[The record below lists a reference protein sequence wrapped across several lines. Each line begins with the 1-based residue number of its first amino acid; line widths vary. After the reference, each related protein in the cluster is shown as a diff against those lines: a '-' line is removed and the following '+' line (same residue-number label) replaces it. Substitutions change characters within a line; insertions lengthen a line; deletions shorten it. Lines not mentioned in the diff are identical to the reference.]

1 VKTNS
6 GFVRNLY
13 SRVMGEV
20 SKVIVGKE
28 RELRLLIAAIIA
40 GGHAILEG
48 EPGLAKTT
56 IAKAIASSLNLEFRR
71 IQFTPDLLPSDILGT
86 VVYDVRSGVFKF
98 RRGPIFANLVLA
110 DEINRGSPRTQ
121 SAFLEAM
128 QEGRVT
134 VEGVSYEL
142 PKPFI
147 VIATMNPIE
156 LEGVFPLPEAQLD
169 RFMVSI
175 RLTYPSREELADIIM
190 REEVIESWPIK
201 PVAGAEDLIEARKAL
216 AGVTISKPVLDY
228 ILDIVDATHKHP
240 MVLYGASPRA
250 ALMLARL
257 SRALAAVDGRAY
269 VIPDDVKEAARA
281 VLRHRLVLKPE
292 AEIED
297 SAAKDSV
304 VEEVLKTTPTPS
316 PPARE

>member
-1 VKTNS
+1 MPS
-6 GFVRNLY
+6 GPGVVRTLH
-13 SRVMGEV
+13 SRIIGEV

-28 RELRLLIAAIIA
+28 RELRILVASIIA
-40 GGHAILEG
+40 GGHVILEG

-56 IAKAIASSLNLEFRR
+56 MARAIASALNMEFRR

-169 RFMVSI
+169 RFMVSV
-175 RLTYPSREELADIIM
+175 RLTYPSREELADIIL
-190 REEVIESWPIK
+190 REEVIESWPVR
-201 PVAGAEDLIEARKAL
+201 PVADAEDLMEAQK
-216 AGVTISKPVLDY
+216 VIPSIDISRPVLDY
-228 ILDIVDATHKHP
+228 ILDIVEATHKHP
-240 MVLYGASPRA
+240 SILYGASPRA
-250 ALMLARL
+250 ALMMVRL
-257 SRALAAVDGRAY
+257 SRVLAAVDGRDY

-281 VLRHRLVLKPE
+281 VLRHRLVLRPE
-292 AEIED
+292 AEAEGSTVRDRI
-297 SAAKDSV
+297 
-304 VEEVLKTTPTPS
+304 VEEILRETPTPS
-316 PPARE
+316 PPARD